1 MPRLRPFS
9 TLLVS
14 LLSLQAW
21 AQAPANPPAASAST
35 GDINTTA
42 GKASDEKTLNNKAE
56 IDTDADIVFMIGLP
70 LTKGKDATLSYVR
83 QTYIKA
89 GLVKD
94 SLLREMVKMALAKI
108 EDQPEKAAEL
118 RQEHLNKLADYFL
131 KQAQEAQ
138 KDKRVGDMIQ
148 MAQIAVRCNPAN
160 SDAKL
165 FYANVLH
172 RNLGRTDDAIQSLRY
187 GMEFINIDDANG
199 RQYLDFYFRLLQLRE
214 RDQEVIDQSLKLLQS
229 SKVIPQSTRET
240 LALAAATSLYWVGK
254 YPDAV
259 NLVSANSL
267 DKYPEGLL
275 LKARALFDGGKTQE
289 AISLLESKSSVF
301 KGPAKDA
308 ILSQQA
314 RFHILLGQTRIALS
328 VVQERVALD
337 EKAASPRIQRLQ
349 LLDKLG
355 MKDDYEKDLRYC
367 FDNLGGNYGAM
378 IALANFAAEKGY
390 DGLSLAVANIATSH
404 GFERATFAALHL
416 EALLNNHQPD
426 QVIIQYQQVTS
437 VDRAFFESNKGVVQA
452 LLGIAYYARDKKDPI
467 GTKRDRDIGDRYL
480 AEFLKTKD
488 LGPEAYRSVG
498 RLLKKI
504 RAGDP
509 AMRILETGVQA
520 FPHHSQLRA
529 DYISARILAGQTEGY
544 GTRKPLADEIDGL
557 LQMRRPSP
565 AIWPEIISWLHT
577 EAKITVEKARQ
588 LEANITPLV
597 RNNLDPEA
605 LEGR

>member
-1 MPRLRPFS
+1 MPSLRLLPA
-9 TLLVS
+9 LLTG
-14 LLSLQAW
+14 LLCLQAW
-21 AQAPANPPAASAST
+21 AQTSNGPGSETNGLAATAAAP
-35 GDINTTA
+35 
-42 GKASDEKTLNNKAE
+42 GKPKDDKTPVNKAD

-70 LTKGKDATLSYVR
+70 LTKGKEATLSYAR

-94 SLLREMVKMALAKI
+94 SLLREMTKMALAKI
-108 EDQPEKAAEL
+108 EDQPENAGQL

-138 KDKRVGDMIQ
+138 KEKRLGDMIQ
-148 MAQIAVRCNPAN
+148 MSQIAVRCNPAN

-187 GMEFINIDDANG
+187 GMEYINIDDPNG
-199 RQYLDFYFRLLQLRE
+199 RQYLDFYFKLLQLRE

-229 SKVIPQSTRET
+229 SKVIPQPTRET
-240 LALAAATSLYWVGK
+240 LALAAATSLYWLGK

-259 NLVSANSL
+259 NMVTANSL

-275 LKARALFDGGKTQE
+275 LKAKALFDGGKTQE
-289 AISLLESKSSVF
+289 AVSLLESKTSDF
-301 KGPAKDA
+301 KGIAKDA

-314 RFHILLGQTRIALS
+314 RFHILLGQSRIALS
-328 VVQERVALD
+328 LCQERLALD
-337 EKAASPRIQRLQ
+337 EKAAGPHVQKLQ

-355 MKDDYEKDLRYC
+355 LKDDYEKELRYC
-367 FDNLGGNYGAM
+367 FDNFGNNYGAM
-378 IALANFAAEKGY
+378 IAIANFAAEKGY
-390 DGLSLAVANIATSH
+390 DGLSLAVANLASSR

-416 EALLNNHQPD
+416 EALLNNKQAE

-437 VDRAFFESNKGVVQA
+437 IDRAFFESNKGVVQA
-452 LLGIAYYARDKKDPI
+452 LLGIAYYAREKKDAI
-467 GTKRDRDIGDRYL
+467 TTKRDRDIGDRYL

-498 RLLKKI
+498 RLLMKI
-504 RAGDP
+504 RAGEA
-509 AMRILETGVQA
+509 AMHILETGIQA
-520 FPHHSQLRA
+520 YPRHSQLRA
-529 DYISARILAGQTEGY
+529 DYISARILAGQTDSY
-544 GTRKPLADEIDGL
+544 GTRKSLSEEVDGL

-565 AIWPEIISWLHT
+565 LIWPEIISWIHT
-577 EAKITVEKARQ
+577 EAKISPERARQ
-588 LEANITPLV
+588 LESILTPLV
-597 RNNLDPEA
+597 RSNLDLEA
-605 LEGR
+605 LGGR